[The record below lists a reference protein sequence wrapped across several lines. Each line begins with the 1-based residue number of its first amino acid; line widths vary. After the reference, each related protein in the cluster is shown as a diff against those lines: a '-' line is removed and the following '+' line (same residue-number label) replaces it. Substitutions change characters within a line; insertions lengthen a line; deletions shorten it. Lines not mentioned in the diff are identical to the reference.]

1 MTARRWVLTATIGIL
16 LLSSVFAQ
24 GADPKTVKPA
34 WEMEKQF
41 EKEQGEGKA
50 DAEAAAAATA
60 AANLA
65 NAFNVFFIGYDVPTL
80 SGPLA
85 DDVAA
90 FNGPLNF
97 SLGIEMSAAQG
108 SSFLSGAEGEFSI
121 TVNDIGSRLLM
132 NSMAIFGYSF
142 ELKPMRLNVGIRA
155 GLSILDVTTDGSA
168 TNTYTALGLVF
179 GPEAALYLAL
189 DPSSWIWVRGRY
201 SMAAYTSL
209 DTDASPIGVGNDTLN
224 CLSLEAGL
232 AFKM

>member
-1 MTARRWVLTATIGIL
+1 MSERRWIL
-16 LLSSVFAQ
+16 SAALGLFILSMPFAQ

-41 EKEQGEGKA
+41 EKEQEEGKA
-50 DAEAAAAATA
+50 AAEAAAAA
-60 AANLA
+60 NIA

-85 DDVAA
+85 DDLAA
-90 FNGPLNF
+90 FEGPVNF
-97 SLGIEMSAAQG
+97 SLGIETSATQG

-121 TVNDIGSRLLM
+121 TVNDIGMRLLM
-132 NSMAIFGYSF
+132 NSMALFGYSF
-142 ELKPMRLNVGIRA
+142 ELTPMRLNLGIRA
-155 GLSILDVTTDGSA
+155 GLSVLDVTTDGNS
-168 TNTYTALGLVF
+168 TNTYMALGLVF
-179 GPEAALYLAL
+179 GPETALYLAL

-209 DTDASPIGVGNDTLN
+209 DSDASPIGTGNDSLD

-232 AFKM
+232 AFKI